1 MESAKAEKSFKNQL
15 KNHPKYKSSILKY
28 FKYDF

>member
-1 MESAKAEKSFKNQL
+1 MGSAKAEKSFKNQL
-15 KNHPKYKSSILKY
+15 NNHLKYKSLILKY